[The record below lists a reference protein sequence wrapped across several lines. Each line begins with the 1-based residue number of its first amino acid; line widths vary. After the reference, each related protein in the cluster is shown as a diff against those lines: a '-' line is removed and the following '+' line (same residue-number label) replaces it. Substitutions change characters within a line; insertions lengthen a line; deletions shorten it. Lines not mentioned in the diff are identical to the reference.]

1 MDRWHPRPGAS
12 DGLALRIG
20 HNESV
25 TDAYAAA
32 GVDTHQADAGVA
44 AIVSV
49 LKTIETGRASLSVPL
64 PGHYASVM
72 RLPGALAPNL
82 GIALATD
89 SVGSKVI
96 VAEQTGRFDTIGI
109 DCVAMNVNDLICV
122 GAEPLAL
129 LDYIAVEQAEP
140 SLLAAIGRGLA
151 VGAAEAGI
159 EIPGGEV
166 CQVPEVLRGHP
177 SPYGFDLV
185 GSAFGVVELD
195 AIIDGSAAR
204 PGDAMIGLPASGI
217 HSNGM
222 TLARRALLDDGR
234 LTLDAR
240 PDLLGGQSVADVL
253 LEPTVIYVRAI
264 LALISSVI
272 EVRGLGAHHRRR
284 APEPAPDRH
293 GRRLLDHRAVALP
306 SGVRADRL
314 PRRDLG
320 GRDVGGLQHGL
331 RLCRDGAGRP
341 GLSGRR
347 VALELP
353 PGNGCDRSAHRR
365 GGRDRA
371 APDGHPRGGRQRHA
385 DPVLTAGLPEHA
397 RLVPQ

>member
-1 MDRWHPRPGAS
+1 MEPHRSWGQPRDPCISAIS
-12 DGLALRIG
+12 NNG
-20 HNESV
+20 HV

-32 GVDTHQADAGVA
+32 GVDTHRADAGVA
-44 AIVSV
+44 ALVGV

-72 RLPGALAPNL
+72 RLPGALAPNV

-109 DCVAMNVNDLICV
+109 DCVAMNVNDLVCV
-122 GAEPLAL
+122 GAQPLAL

-140 SLLAAIGRGLA
+140 SLLEAIGRGLA
-151 VGAAEAGI
+151 VGAAQAGV

-185 GSAFGVVELD
+185 GSAFGVVGLD
-195 AIIDGSAAR
+195 AVIDGSTAR

-222 TLARRALLDDGR
+222 TLARRALLDNGR

-264 LALISSVI
+264 LALISSAIDVHGLAHITGGGLLNLRRIGTDIGYSITKPLPSPPVFELIASLGEISAAEMWEVFNMGCGFVAMVPADQASTAVELLSDFHPGTAVIGQLTDEVEVI
-272 EVRGLGAHHRRR
+272 ELVPMGI
-284 APEPAPDRH
+284 
-293 GRRLLDHRAVALP
+293 
-306 SGVRADRL
+306 
-314 PRRDLG
+314 
-320 GRDVGGLQHGL
+320 
-331 RLCRDGAGRP
+331 
-341 GLSGRR
+341 
-347 VALELP
+347 
-353 PGNGCDRSAHRR
+353 
-365 GGRDRA
+365 RA
-371 APDGHPRGGRQRHA
+371 AAGSDS
-385 DPVLTAGLPEHA
+385 LTGS
-397 RLVPQ
+397 